1 MTAFTSAAPRRA
13 RRAAFT
19 LVELL
24 VVIGIIAVLIAILLP
39 ALQSARRQATYVKCQ
54 SNLRQIGM
62 AIQIYASQ
70 NRDFVPWG
78 FSEARTGTLPDGTAG
93 GSYAERIQETLSR
106 YITPRAGET
115 ESYGFPA
122 PNPMRVPISGVFQ
135 DGDTTGEGLRHYM
148 ANARVF
154 GNWNTPDPYWV
165 ANGMPTLP
173 RNMLVPVK
181 QTNMRPSAEIA
192 SFWCSNQTSMA
203 PGTHPINFAA
213 AATNS
218 VSMENA
224 LAAGSAKFWFI
235 RGLDPAK
242 EQGLILN
249 TFHKLDVFTG
259 PGMSL
264 NARTRH
270 LKNTTANLLFM
281 DGHVAP
287 YRSSELI
294 RQPFCTPPPKL

>member
-1 MTAFTSAAPRRA
+1 MQFPRA
-13 RRAAFT
+13 RAFT

-39 ALQSARRQATYVKCQ
+39 ALTRARQQATYVKCQ

-78 FSEARTGTLPDGTAG
+78 ISEARQGTLPDGTPG

-106 YITPRAGET
+106 FITPRVGET

-135 DGDTTGEGLRHYM
+135 DGDTTGYGLRHYM

-154 GNWNTPDPYWV
+154 GNFGTTDPYWTSLGQ
-165 ANGMPTLP
+165 N
-173 RNMLVPVK
+173 RMLTPVK
-181 QTNMRPSAEIA
+181 LTNMRPPAEIA
-192 SFWCSNQTSMA
+192 SFWCSNQTSMVA
-203 PGTHPINFAA
+203 GTHPINFHA

-218 VSMENA
+218 VAMENA
-224 LAAGSAKFWFI
+224 LAAASPRFWFI
-235 RGLDPAK
+235 RGLDPAR

-249 TFHKLDVFTG
+249 TFHKLDVTG
-259 PGMSL
+259 NPGPSL
-264 NARTRH
+264 NIRTRH
-270 LKNTTANLLFM
+270 LKNTTANLLFL

-287 YRSSELI
+287 YTTNEMI
-294 RQPFCTPPPKL
+294 RKPFCVPPPKY

>member
-1 MTAFTSAAPRRA
+1 VKTQAPRSTRP
-13 RRAAFT
+13 RGFT

-78 FSEARTGTLPDGTAG
+78 FSEARTGTLPDGSRG

-106 YITPRAGET
+106 YITPRADET
-115 ESYGFPA
+115 EDYGQPA

-135 DGDTTGEGLRHYM
+135 DGDTTGFGLRHYT
-148 ANARVF
+148 ANVRVF
-154 GNWNTPDPYWV
+154 GNWDTRDPQGLDPYWV
-165 ANGMPTLP
+165 ALGRKKMIT
-173 RNMLVPVK
+173 PVK
-181 QTNMRPSAEIA
+181 QSDMRPSAEIV
-192 SFWCSNQTSMA
+192 SFWCANQTSMV
-203 PGTHPINFAA
+203 PPQHPINFHA
-213 AATNS
+213 AATS
-218 VSMENA
+218 STASE
-224 LAAGSAKFWFI
+224 GSLGAYGATKFWFI
-235 RGLDPAK
+235 RGLNLTA
-242 EQGLILN
+242 EQGLMN
-249 TFHKLDVFTG
+249 QNFHKLDVPGG
-259 PGMSL
+259 PGPSL
-264 NARTRH
+264 NIRTRH

-287 YRSSELI
+287 IKTSECI
-294 RQPFCTPPPKL
+294 RKLFCVPPPKA